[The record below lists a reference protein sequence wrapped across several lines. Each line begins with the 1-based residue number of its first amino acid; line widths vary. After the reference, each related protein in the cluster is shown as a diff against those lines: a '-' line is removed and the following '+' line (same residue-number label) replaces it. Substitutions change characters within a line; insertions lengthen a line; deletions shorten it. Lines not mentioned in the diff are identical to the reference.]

1 MGFARAVWLVLVKDL
16 RVELRSREIV
26 ISTALFA
33 VLVVVLAGFALGTAG
48 QPKAEVAPGVLWL
61 AVAFAGVLA
70 LSRTFLREREL
81 GVWTALLLTPA
92 PHAALFLGKALGVVV
107 FLLVVEIVL
116 VPVVDLMFHAPLLSN
131 LHRLAPVLLLGT
143 VGYSVTGTL
152 FASMTVRTRL
162 RDLLL
167 GVILFPLVS
176 PVLIAAVKASAA
188 IVAGGGM
195 ESWADLLGL
204 LAVFD
209 ILFVVLGLW
218 LFGPLMED

>member
-1 MGFARAVWLVLVKDL
+1 MGFARAVWLVLAKDL
-16 RVELRSREIV
+16 RVELRSKEIV

-48 QPKAEVAPGVLWL
+48 RPRAEVAPGVLWL

-70 LSRTFLREREL
+70 LSRTFSREREL
-81 GVWTALLLTPA
+81 GVWTALLLAPA
-92 PHAALFLGKALGVVV
+92 PRAALFLGKALGVIV
-107 FLLVVEIVL
+107 FLLAVEIV
-116 VPVVDLMFHAPLLSN
+116 VIPVVDLMFNAPLLSN

-143 VGYSVTGTL
+143 AGYAVTGTL
-152 FASMTVRTRL
+152 FASMAVRTRL

-188 IVAGGGM
+188 IVAGEGM
-195 ESWADLLGL
+195 ESWADLTGL
-204 LAVFD
+204 LVVFD
-209 ILFVVLGLW
+209 VLFVVLGLW